1 MAHTD
6 ELRWWTVTTKKTGRC
21 LGGCRLKRSS
31 EKVAKK
37 LRAKCRSSVGGVI
50 QACAG
55 TGQIRSQN
63 AFEDNLC
70 RHL

>member
-37 LRAKCRSSVGGVI
+37 LRAKCRSSVGG
-50 QACAG
+50 G
-55 TGQIRSQN
+55 HSGLR
-63 AFEDNLC
+63 
-70 RHL
+70 RHWANSVPKRI